1 MLKNKV
7 CMTFSPVSTITVS
20 IRMEYYL
27 FPPRESRRRRRVWW
41 TGGRRRR
48 VGRPCSTV
56 LVSNVTVTTTIFFFP
71 EKSSRVPLKDRIF
84 SFHAYQNQN
93 YCPLKK
99 TKIIDS
105 NF

>member
-56 LVSNVTVTTTIFFFP
+56 CSCQT
-71 EKSSRVPLKDRIF
+71 
-84 SFHAYQNQN
+84 
-93 YCPLKK
+93 
-99 TKIIDS
+99 
-105 NF
+105 